1 MIPFLIVLLIVLVGA
16 LLYWLLVATEGV
28 FLGRRVVI
36 WLYDITAHR
45 YDKIKEFDP
54 EDERYNITI
63 PIIRILNE
71 TDRPII
77 LDVATGSGRVPWD
90 LGNDPGFDGLIIG
103 LDPARKMLD
112 QAVRKLEK
120 ASVTLGSN
128 SSQALLV
135 QSTAYPLPFG
145 TSIFASVT
153 CLESL
158 EFFPSARPALVE
170 MFRVM
175 KPGAF
180 LMTSRRRGIR
190 GKLFLGRYQ
199 SIEEFESTLAGIG
212 FDEIKTRLWELDYD
226 MVTAR
231 KPSI

>member
-45 YDKIKEFDP
+45 YDQIKEFDP

-63 PIIRILNE
+63 PIIRILKE
-71 TDRPII
+71 TDRPIL

-90 LGNDPGFDGLIIG
+90 LGIDPGFDGLIIG
-103 LDPARKMLD
+103 LDPAKKMLD

-120 ASVTLGSN
+120 GPMTLGLN

-145 TSIFASVT
+145 TSIFDSIT

-175 KPGAF
+175 KPGAI